1 MQEATPSIIRRCDFH
16 AFDKGLYVGAAYP
29 CEAVPCIATVYGVS
43 AVVDLREEACDDGAA
58 LARHGVD
65 LLHLPTPDLE
75 PVSLAMLR
83 QGVDFVAPRLDA
95 GETVLIHCQHGIGR
109 SALLALCVMVAR
121 GMEPLDALARAKA
134 RRSVVSPSPQQYEGW
149 RAWLE
154 EFARTRPVAWTPPHF
169 DEFAAIAY
177 RHLRRA

>member
-1 MQEATPSIIRRCDFH
+1 MDR
-16 AFDKGLYVGAAYP
+16 GLYVGAAFP
-29 CEAVPCIATVYGVS
+29 CEAVPCIASVYGVS

-58 LARHGVD
+58 LARHGID

-75 PVSLAMLR
+75 PVSQPMLR
-83 QGVDFVAPRLDA
+83 HGVAFVAPRLDA

-121 GMEPLDALARAKA
+121 GMAPLDALARAKD
-134 RRSVVSPSPQQYEGW
+134 RRGIVSPSPQQFEGW
-149 RAWLE
+149 REWLDE
-154 EFARTRPVAWTPPHF
+154 RARGASVAWNPPSF

-177 RHLRRA
+177 RHLRSPE